1 MRIQSVVV
9 TQSHAGSTPPP
20 RVYIK
25 RSNAEIGSREDVEVE
40 KEKREIGRTQ
50 WEILSV
56 QLCFNVYS
64 IW

>member
-1 MRIQSVVV
+1 V
-9 TQSHAGSTPPP
+9 A
-20 RVYIK
+20 
-25 RSNAEIGSREDVEVE
+25 
-40 KEKREIGRTQ
+40 KEKKEIGRTQ

>member
-1 MRIQSVVV
+1 
-9 TQSHAGSTPPP
+9 
-20 RVYIK
+20 
-25 RSNAEIGSREDVEVE
+25 VE